1 MGREVS
7 AAISEIHACALRV
20 RAAQRLDRA
29 EVARLTAAR
38 AVLADGHPVGAAVD
52 YFLLVCAADSTA
64 VMSHAQRLQ
73 DAVLACL
80 RPAASPDWGR
90 IYG

>member
-7 AAISEIHACALRV
+7 AAISEIHACAMRV
-20 RAAQRLDRA
+20 RVARRLDRA

-38 AVLADGHPVGAAVD
+38 AVLADGHPVAAAVD
-52 YFLLVCAADSTA
+52 YFLLVCAADSSA
-64 VMSHAQRLQ
+64 VISHAQRLQ

-80 RPAASPDWGR
+80 RPAARPDLGQV
-90 IYG
+90 YG